1 MLMCYSDCTVY
12 TICGVVFRKESRVN
26 YKKTNINV
34 RKERM
39 KRISKMSAVIA
50 IVFSIIFVM
59 CALPNSAMAQAAG
72 APAVAADG
80 AGDAPPTKK
89 ADTSF
94 FQIIANS
101 GGIGILIWLMI
112 FGTSAATLGLIID
125 ASLTIKSSK
134 IMPPELVNQVRSAL
148 DNGDLGSAL
157 GACEANPGPLA
168 NILSAGFNNVSEG
181 YDVVMDS
188 VSTAAEIENEKLMQR
203 VNFLNLCGAIAPMLG
218 LMGTVTGMVD
228 AFAGLASASGA
239 EKATIL
245 ALSIS
250 QALYTTAFGLL
261 IAVPAILAFTFVR
274 NHASRL
280 ILDMESLTYDLIKV
294 LRGAEV
300 VDDEEEEYYE

>member
-1 MLMCYSDCTVY
+1 
-12 TICGVVFRKESRVN
+12 
-26 YKKTNINV
+26 
-34 RKERM
+34 M
-39 KRISKMSAVIA
+39 KGIFKLSAMIA
-50 IVFSIIFVM
+50 IVFSIIFVILT
-59 CALPNSAMAQAAG
+59 LPNSAMAQDAAG
-72 APAVAADG
+72 APAAAAAPADDG
-80 AGDAPPTKK
+80 GGEAPAPKK
-89 ADTSF
+89 GDTSF

-101 GGIGILIWLMI
+101 GGIGILIWIMI
-112 FGTSAATLGLIID
+112 FATSAATLGLIID
-125 ASLTIKSSK
+125 AFLTIKSSK
-134 IMPPELVNQVRSAL
+134 IMPPELVNQVRSSL
-148 DNGDLGSAL
+148 DEGDLGSAL
-157 GACEANPGPLA
+157 QACESTPGPLA

-188 VSTAAEIENEKLMQR
+188 VSTAAEIESEKLMQR

-228 AFAGLASASGA
+228 AFAGLATATGS
-239 EKATIL
+239 EKATLL

-261 IAVPAILAFTFVR
+261 ISVPAILAFTFVR